1 MVDTELYIQQLTYE
15 LRKKEEKIHNLCVE
29 NALLYLE
36 HPGLVFCKHC
46 KYKPIKNESNRGPN
60 YYAPSD
66 IAEDKCPL
74 ICDDPYHTQ
83 YFGDYFSCKHGER
96 ADGH

>member
-15 LRKKEEKIHNLCVE
+15 LRKKEEKIRNLCVE
-29 NALLYLE
+29 NAVLYLE
-36 HPGLVFCKHC
+36 HHGLVFCKHC
-46 KYKPIKNESNRGPN
+46 KYKPIENKTNHGAN

-66 IAEDKCPL
+66 EAEEKCPL
-74 ICDDPYHTQ
+74 ICGDAYHTQ

-96 ADGH
+96 IEDL